1 MAVVIIHL
9 CIHYALQWLYWHNP
23 PLQELLFQR
32 LRDHVK
38 VCEVQGYLTAG
49 IINTC
54 HWMEKM
60 LWDKVISAIKN
71 AIRRPMFRQIN
82 CLYLLTLYILTRV
95 AIAVNFWN
103 CIPCFDCGSTET
115 YEHPFQKSPKMVAG
129 LICTGCKRTWS
140 LHLLLLSRQDIT
152 TEHRSTTCTYHSNVK
167 LLASIARNIQW
178 QVLVHV
184 TFHEVQGLPLTVI
197 QRILPHSHAAQ
208 SFH

>member
-1 MAVVIIHL
+1 
-9 CIHYALQWLYWHNP
+9 
-23 PLQELLFQR
+23 
-32 LRDHVK
+32 
-38 VCEVQGYLTAG
+38 
-49 IINTC
+49 
-54 HWMEKM
+54 MEEM

-82 CLYLLTLYILTRV
+82 CLHLLTLYILTRV

-152 TEHRSTTCTYHSNVK
+152 TEHRSTTCTYRSNVK
-167 LLASIARNIQW
+167 LLASIARKYTMAGPCSCDIPWSAGSTINS
-178 QVLVHV
+178 HPENSS
-184 TFHEVQGLPLTVI
+184 TLP
-197 QRILPHSHAAQ
+197 AQ